1 MSFYRTTCTFLL
13 KNRCRSIERHTF
25 SAGSACREVE
35 RAFSAGNACRS
46 VERRGVPSQPD
57 ENNENDEN
65 GESDEDDEDE
75 NDANDEKNMHFPL
88 VVHVML

>member
-1 MSFYRTTCTFLL
+1 MQFLL
-13 KNRCRSIERHTF
+13 NGCRSIERHTF
-25 SAGSACREVE
+25 SAGSACRSVE

-46 VERRGVPSQPD
+46 VERRGVHSQPD
-57 ENNENDEN
+57 ENDEN